1 VGGQQQKTSF
11 SQAMQDVVS
20 MIQNYAG
27 QIQAG
32 SYPSL
37 EGQSCHAVALGNP
50 RGSRPQIG
58 GSGSDDCISLGRAF
72 QVQPGSGTIYSYPV
86 LGLRTYTDSTGATQT
101 TTSVDQAS
109 PEAITNNGLFDT
121 YSIGAGA
128 RVVASNS
135 SKSTNNVIGVFTQLE
150 GSIESG
156 SGNQVVSLRIYPYPS
171 SAPFGPSNQVSWCLE
186 EISQG
191 GINCTAPVIKTVNQ
205 WTLCMTDGS
214 QTAALEVNA
223 NPSGLTAKANFSPS
237 AAECI

>member
-1 VGGQQQKTSF
+1 MSVLFACRLWYTRNMGRTSGGYTIVEVMIVLAVSGVLLFSALTVVGGQQQKTSF

-50 RGSRPQIG
+50 RGNRPQIG

-101 TTSVDQAS
+101 TTSVD
-109 PEAITNNGLFDT
+109 
-121 YSIGAGA
+121 
-128 RVVASNS
+128 
-135 SKSTNNVIGVFTQLE
+135 
-150 GSIESG
+150 
-156 SGNQVVSLRIYPYPS
+156 
-171 SAPFGPSNQVSWCLE
+171 
-186 EISQG
+186 
-191 GINCTAPVIKTVNQ
+191 
-205 WTLCMTDGS
+205 
-214 QTAALEVNA
+214 
-223 NPSGLTAKANFSPS
+223 
-237 AAECI
+237 